1 MFRKVRVIMKN
12 NIWFIIACILMF
24 FVGYN
29 MNNVA
34 VSFPKY
40 KVAVVDVQTVMEKS
54 KDIQAL
60 KIAQDKNIKDLN
72 TLISKAQNEIL
83 NESDRNKAIQM
94 EENYRKQ
101 IEEKKNTIDEEYNQ
115 KLVQVT
121 TKIRNLISTE
131 AKKTNYNL
139 VLPVGMVITGG
150 DDITEE
156 IIGKLK

>member
-1 MFRKVRVIMKN
+1 MKN
-12 NIWFIIACILMF
+12 NIWFVVACILMF

-29 MNNVA
+29 MNDVA

-40 KVAVVDVQTVMEKS
+40 KVAVVDVQAVMEKS

-60 KIAQDKNIKDLN
+60 KAEQDKNTKELN

-83 NESDRNKAIQM
+83 NESDRTKAVQM

-101 IEEKKNTIDEEYNQ
+101 IEDKKNSIDEQYNK
-115 KLVQVT
+115 KLVQVS
-121 TKIRNLISTE
+121 TKIRNLISEE
-131 AKKTNYNL
+131 AKKTHYNL
-139 VLPVGMVITGG
+139 VLPVGMVIIGG
-150 DDITEE
+150 DDITQD

>member
-1 MFRKVRVIMKN
+1 MKN
-12 NIWFIIACILMF
+12 NIWFFIACILMF

-29 MNNVA
+29 MNDVA
-34 VSFPKY
+34 ISFPKY
-40 KVAVVDVQTVMEKS
+40 KVAVVDVQAVMEKS
-54 KDIQAL
+54 KDIQTL
-60 KIAQDKNIKDLN
+60 KATQDKDMKELN

-83 NESDRNKAIQM
+83 NEPDRNKAIQI

-101 IEEKKNTIDEEYNQ
+101 IEQKKNSMDEEYNQ
-115 KLVQVT
+115 KLVQVSN
-121 TKIRNLISTE
+121 KIRSLISGE

-150 DDITEE
+150 DDITED

>member
-1 MFRKVRVIMKN
+1 MKN

>member
-1 MFRKVRVIMKN
+1 MKN
-12 NIWFIIACILMF
+12 NIWFVIACILMF

-29 MNNVA
+29 MNDVA
-34 VSFPKY
+34 VSFPRY
-40 KVAVVDVQTVMEKS
+40 KVAVVDVQAVMEKS
-54 KDIQAL
+54 KDIQTL
-60 KIAQDKNIKDLN
+60 KATQDKDMKELN

-83 NESDRNKAIQM
+83 NEPDRNKAVQM

-101 IEEKKNTIDEEYNQ
+101 IEEKKNSMDEEYNK
-115 KLVQVT
+115 KLVQISNQ
-121 TKIRNLISTE
+121 IRSLISGE

-150 DDITEE
+150 EDITQD